1 MKKRLSL
8 LAMIFLLALSL
19 CTPALA
25 ATEYGVIYDETEG
38 LGSNTLAMQGE
49 ETLPLLSEEL
59 GVDLRVD
66 VLTQITDNDILGTAA
81 GIYER
86 YGYGYGEAR
95 EGVTL
100 TIYLEPVDEATYTYA
115 MPADNGW
122 CIYANLSEERGSSQD
137 LADTVGTVRT

>member
-49 ETLPLLSEEL
+49 
-59 GVDLRVD
+59 
-66 VLTQITDNDILGTAA
+66 
-81 GIYER
+81 
-86 YGYGYGEAR
+86 
-95 EGVTL
+95 
-100 TIYLEPVDEATYTYA
+100 
-115 MPADNGW
+115 
-122 CIYANLSEERGSSQD
+122 
-137 LADTVGTVRT
+137 